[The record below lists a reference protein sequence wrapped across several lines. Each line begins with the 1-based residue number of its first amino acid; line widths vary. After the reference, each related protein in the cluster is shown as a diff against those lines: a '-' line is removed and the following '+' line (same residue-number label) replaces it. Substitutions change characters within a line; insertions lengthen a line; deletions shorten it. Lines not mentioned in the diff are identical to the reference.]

1 MSELQVLVATM
12 KQQDLSLAERMNL
25 RADAIIANQ
34 HDKSETVEAL
44 TEYGKIKMITT
55 PTRGV
60 GLNRNIALTAA
71 DADILLFAD
80 DDIIY
85 YDNALEEVKRAFSA
99 LPDADII
106 FFGLDMTRDG
116 KIYERRRHPIK
127 RLHLYNSMRFGGAR
141 IAIRRD
147 ALMRARLSF
156 SRLFGGGCIYG
167 SGEDSLF
174 IRDCFRA
181 GLRVYSHSVVL
192 GKCAK
197 DSSTWFEG
205 FNEKYI
211 FDKGAWMACAFPR
224 GKHLLKWHFIRRIA
238 KRAGLSLGQT
248 AKIFNRGMKAYKTLA
263 TYQA

>member
-85 YDNALEEVKRAFSA
+85 YDNALEEVKRAFEA

-116 KIYERRRHPIK
+116 EIYERRRHPIK